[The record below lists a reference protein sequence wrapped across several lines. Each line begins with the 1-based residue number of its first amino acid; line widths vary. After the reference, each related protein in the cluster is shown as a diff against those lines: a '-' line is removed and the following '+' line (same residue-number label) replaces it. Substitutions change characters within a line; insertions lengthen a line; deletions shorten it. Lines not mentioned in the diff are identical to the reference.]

1 MNYATPQIE
10 ELFLNFDME
19 CEKAMEYTKGE
30 YNLMRAGRANPKLV
44 ENIKVDYYGAPTPI
58 NQMGNI
64 SIPEPRCLV
73 ISLWDKSAL
82 KLVEKAILSANIGVT
97 PQNDGTVIR
106 LTFPVLTEERRKEL
120 VKQVK
125 EACRRHQGGAAQ
137 RPPLRHGRTQ
147 KGKGSQNRFGRPYLR
162 LRAGSGQTACQT
174 DRSGRQTCQ
183 RKGSGR
189 NVRVTAIQRNEH
201 KRPYRT

>member
-1 MNYATPQIE
+1 MDYANAQIE
-10 ELFLNFDME
+10 ELFLNFDLE
-19 CEKAMEYTKGE
+19 CEKAIEYLKGE
-30 YNLMRAGRANPKLV
+30 YNLMRAGRANPKIV
-44 ENIKVDYYGAPTPI
+44 EGIKVDYYGALTPI

-82 KLVEKAILSANIGVT
+82 KLVEKAILAANIGVT

-125 EACRRHQGGAAQ
+125 KLAEDAKVVLRNARRDALEALKKEKNAKTVSEDLIADYESEVDKQ
-137 RPPLRHGRTQ
+137 LQ
-147 KGKGSQNRFGRPYLR
+147 KRIETVDKLSKEKE
-162 LRAGSGQTACQT
+162 ADVMS
-174 DRSGRQTCQ
+174 
-183 RKGSGR
+183 
-189 NVRVTAIQRNEH
+189 V
-201 KRPYRT
+201 

>member
-10 ELFLNFDME
+10 EIFLNFEMN
-19 CEKAMEYTKGE
+19 CEKAIEYMKGE

-44 ENIKVDYYGAPTPI
+44 ENIRVDYYGALTPI

-64 SIPEPRCLV
+64 SIPEPRCLL

-82 KLVEKAILSANIGVT
+82 KDVEKAILAANIGVT

-106 LTFPVLTEERRKEL
+106 LTFPILTEERRRDL

-125 EACRRHQGGAAQ
+125 KLAEDTKVVLRNARREAMDGLKKEKNAKTVSEDFIADYEEEVDKALAKQIELVDKLSKEKEADVM
-137 RPPLRHGRTQ
+137 
-147 KGKGSQNRFGRPYLR
+147 S
-162 LRAGSGQTACQT
+162 
-174 DRSGRQTCQ
+174 
-183 RKGSGR
+183 
-189 NVRVTAIQRNEH
+189 V
-201 KRPYRT
+201 

>member
-10 ELFLNFDME
+10 EIFLNFEMSCD
-19 CEKAMEYTKGE
+19 KAIEYMKGE

-44 ENIKVDYYGAPTPI
+44 ESIRVNYYGAMTPI

-64 SIPEPRCLV
+64 SIPEPRCLL
-73 ISLWDKSAL
+73 ITLWDKSAL
-82 KLVEKAILSANIGVT
+82 KEVEKAILAANIGVT

-125 EACRRHQGGAAQ
+125 KLAEDTKVVLRNARRDAMDGLKKEKNAKTVSEDLIADYEGEIDKSLSKQIE
-137 RPPLRHGRTQ
+137 LVD
-147 KGKGSQNRFGRPYLR
+147 KLSKEKE
-162 LRAGSGQTACQT
+162 T
-174 DRSGRQTCQ
+174 DVMS
-183 RKGSGR
+183 
-189 NVRVTAIQRNEH
+189 V
-201 KRPYRT
+201 

>member
-1 MNYATPQIE
+1 MEYANPQIE
-10 ELFLNFDME
+10 EIFLNFDVE
-19 CEKAMEYTKGE
+19 CEKAIDYVKGE

-44 ENIKVDYYGAPTPI
+44 EGIKVDYYGTLTPL

-73 ISLWDKSAL
+73 ISMWDKSAL
-82 KLVEKAILSANIGVT
+82 KLAEKAILAANIGVT

-125 EACRRHQGGAAQ
+125 KLAEDTKVVLRNARRDALEGLKKEKNAKTVSEDLIADYESEVDKK
-137 RPPLRHGRTQ
+137 LSKYIETVD
-147 KGKGSQNRFGRPYLR
+147 KLSKDKE
-162 LRAGSGQTACQT
+162 T
-174 DRSGRQTCQ
+174 DVMS
-183 RKGSGR
+183 
-189 NVRVTAIQRNEH
+189 V
-201 KRPYRT
+201 